1 MITETLNDLLS
12 DLNIIYDNGYSIP
25 MQQLND
31 SDNRYLKDLRINLK
45 NVMQSEYLSEK
56 ETSLIAYAIAVNALH
71 KNLQKSFSDI
81 AKEKGA
87 SLEEL
92 AETAACASLLAAN
105 NVLYRFR
112 HFTKKEKY
120 EQLPARIKMN
130 IMINPKIGKEFF
142 ELVSLAV
149 SAVNGCEM
157 CVKSHEQS
165 LINLGASE
173 ERIFDAI
180 RNAAF
185 IQSLTKI
192 IG

>member
-12 DLNIIYDNGYSIP
+12 DLNITADNRYSIP

-31 SDNRYLKDLRINLK
+31 SDNRYLKDLRINVK
-45 NVMQSEYLSEK
+45 NVMQSEFLSEK
-56 ETSLIAYAIAVNALH
+56 ETVLIAYAIAVNAMH

-87 SLEEL
+87 TVEEL

-112 HFTKKEKY
+112 HFTTKEKY

-130 IMINPKIGKEFF
+130 IMMNPVIGKEFF
-142 ELVSLAV
+142 ELISLAV

-165 LINLGASE
+165 LLNLGSSE
-173 ERIFDAI
+173 EKIFDTI
-180 RNAAF
+180 RIASV
-185 IQSLTKI
+185 IQSLSKI